1 MRSAQPRPSVAGCS
15 ASCHSLRRWWR
26 CFRSPNEN
34 FVGCF
39 INFYDFFFF
48 LTQFHRSRR
57 ADCHQLPWSSSWLPC
72 TPAPPRGS
80 APGRIHNFTDVPD
93 PCFNRPRAEQ
103 PGRRSL
109 PEKKTKRR
117 KLEEI
122 SHPWVFS
129 HRCHRRRHHTLFFMP
144 LSHKQS

>member
-1 MRSAQPRPSVAGCS
+1 MSPAAQHRVIRSGGGGGVFVLRMRTLWGV
-15 ASCHSLRRWWR
+15 LLI
-26 CFRSPNEN
+26 FMN
-34 FVGCF
+34 F
-39 INFYDFFFF
+39 FFFF
-48 LTQFHRSRR
+48 LTQTHRSRR
-57 ADCHQLPWSSSWLPC
+57 TDCHQLPWSSSWLPC

-109 PEKKTKRR
+109 REKKTKRR

-129 HRCHRRRHHTLFFMP
+129 HHCHHCHHGRHHTLFFMH